1 MSFSRNLARRAAG
14 ALVAAALAA
23 PAFAAETYTIDSK
36 HTFPSFE
43 ISHLGFSTQR
53 GRFNGT
59 TGKIVLDQAA
69 KSGSVDVSIDT
80 ASVDTGLEAL
90 EKHLRGEDFF
100 NSAKFPTMTFKG
112 NRMRFEGDR
121 LVAVDGEFTMLG
133 VTKPVTL
140 KVDNFRCAM
149 HPLAKKPACGA
160 DASTVIRR
168 SEFGLTKYPAPVLG
182 EEVKVLIQIE
192 ALRD

>member
-1 MSFSRNLARRAAG
+1 MLVRRT
-14 ALVAAALAA
+14 VVALAA
-23 PAFAAETYTIDSK
+23 AFCAAPALAQVETYTIDSK

-59 TGKIVLDQAA
+59 TGKITLDPTA
-69 KSGSVDVSIDT
+69 KTGAVDVAIDAASI
-80 ASVDTGLEAL
+80 DTGLEAL
-90 EKHLRGEDFF
+90 EKHMRSEDFF
-100 NSAKFPTMTFKG
+100 NVAKFPTISFKG
-112 NRMRFEGDR
+112 NRMRFEGDK
-121 LVAVDGEFTMLG
+121 LVAVDGDFTMLG

-140 KVDNFRCAM
+140 KIDHFRCAM

-168 SEFGLTKYPAPVLG
+168 SEFGMVKYPAPVLG
-182 EEVKVLIQIE
+182 EEVKIAIQIE
-192 ALRD
+192 AIRD